1 MSNVIQKNINVA
13 KKQRQPWID
22 IAKGILILI
31 VLLGHV
37 QYFAHDFAGTDDFKF
52 VEHTHI
58 LFITWYM
65 PAFFVITGYCTNFEI
80 KFWDFLI
87 KNLKSLILPSI
98 LIGVFLSSWIT
109 LFFSSQGLSYQNFLK
124 QNYWSVLI
132 TCGPWFLT
140 ALFVAKIVM
149 YCILKYVKCN
159 NIWKFLLLM
168 LLMLIGCSLYNKK
181 VVLNLWYFEH
191 ALVLLPFLFVGV
203 MLRNHKPRKHE
214 DVMFLL
220 LGGAFLGVAI
230 MMKYFEIG
238 LACPYIVGILG
249 VFWGNFWLCLL
260 MGVSGSLALF
270 VICQKI
276 GKCRWLEY
284 LGKHTLTIYLL
295 QESIMVLLIKSYV
308 YWQVTIPS
316 VISVVILILSTAFIC
331 AWIDV
336 FIDRHLCF
344 LKGKF

>member
-1 MSNVIQKNINVA
+1 MSNVIQKNNIVA

-37 QYFAHDFAGTDDFKF
+37 QYFAHDFAGTDEFKF
-52 VEHTHI
+52 VENTHI
-58 LFITWYM
+58 IFITWYM
-65 PAFFVITGYCTNFEI
+65 PAFFIITGYCTNFEI

-124 QNYWSVLI
+124 QNYWGILI

-168 LLMLIGCSLYNKK
+168 LLMLIGCSLYNKNI
-181 VVLNLWYFEH
+181 VLNLWYFEH
-191 ALVLLPFLFVGV
+191 ALMLLPFLFVGV
-203 MLRNHKPRKHE
+203 LLRNHRPRKHE
-214 DVMFLL
+214 DVMMLL
-220 LGGAFLGVAI
+220 LGGGISLCGRHD
-230 MMKYFEIG
+230 EI
-238 LACPYIVGILG
+238 L
-249 VFWGNFWLCLL
+249 
-260 MGVSGSLALF
+260 
-270 VICQKI
+270 
-276 GKCRWLEY
+276 
-284 LGKHTLTIYLL
+284 
-295 QESIMVLLIKSYV
+295 
-308 YWQVTIPS
+308 
-316 VISVVILILSTAFIC
+316 
-331 AWIDV
+331 
-336 FIDRHLCF
+336 
-344 LKGKF
+344 

>member
-1 MSNVIQKNINVA
+1 MSNVIQKNNIVA

-37 QYFAHDFAGTDDFKF
+37 QYFAHDFAGTDEFKF

-124 QNYWSVLI
+124 QNYWGILV

-191 ALVLLPFLFVGV
+191 ALMLLPFLFVGV
-203 MLRNHKPRKHE
+203 LLRNHKPRKHE
-214 DVMFLL
+214 DVMILL
-220 LGGAFLGVAI
+220 LGGVFLGMAI
-230 MMKYFEIG
+230 MMKYSEIG
-238 LACPYIVGILG
+238 LTYPYIIGVPG

-284 LGKHTLTIYLL
+284 LGRHTLTIYLL
-295 QESIMVLLIKSYV
+295 QESVMVLMIKGYLK
-308 YWQVTIPS
+308 THLGMNHAF
-316 VISVVILILSTAFIC
+316 VVILLIISTAFIC
-331 AWIDV
+331 TLLDELIEKYAKI
-336 FIDRHLCF
+336 

>member
-1 MSNVIQKNINVA
+1 MNVVA
-13 KKQRQPWID
+13 KKQRQPWVD
-22 IAKGILILI
+22 IAKGILILL

-37 QYFAHDFAGTDDFKF
+37 QYFAHDLAGTDEFKF
-52 VEHTHI
+52 VENTHI

-65 PAFFVITGYCTNFEI
+65 PAFFIITGYCTNFEI
-80 KFWDFLI
+80 KFWDFFV

-124 QNYWSVLI
+124 QNYWGILVK
-132 TCGPWFLT
+132 CGPWFLT

-159 NIWKFLLLM
+159 NVWKFLLLM
-168 LLMLIGCSLYNKK
+168 LLMLIGCSLYNKN
-181 VVLNLWYFEH
+181 VMLNLWYFEH
-191 ALVLLPFLFVGV
+191 AMMLLPFLFVGV
-203 MLRNHKPRKHE
+203 LLREHKPREHE
-214 DVMFLL
+214 DVAFLL
-220 LGGAFLGVAI
+220 LGGAFLCVAI
-230 MMKYFEIG
+230 IMKYYKIG
-238 LACPYIVGILG
+238 LAYPYIIG
-249 VFWGNFWLCLL
+249 VPGCFWGNFWLCLL

-276 GKCRWLEY
+276 GKCRWLEF
-284 LGKHTLTIYLL
+284 LGRHTLTIYLL
-295 QESIMVLLIKSYV
+295 QECIMGLLIKSYV
-308 YWQVTIPS
+308 HWQITIHG
-316 VISVVILILSTAFIC
+316 VIAVVIFILSTGFIC

-336 FIDRHLCF
+336 FINKHLSF